1 MSIAKTLEQIK
12 STLIS
17 MDRRLEVHADLLAA
31 TVPALQQQGEVLDR
45 NTTVLERNT
54 AALERHTTVLER
66 QVERSDMLTQAV
78 LRALERWDDPRRS

>member
-31 TVPALQQQGEVLDR
+31 TVPALQRQGE
-45 NTTVLERNT
+45 VLERNT
-54 AALERHTTVLER
+54 AALERHTAVLER
-66 QVERSDMLTQAV
+66 QVERSNMLAQAA
-78 LRALERWDDPRRS
+78 LRALERWDEPRRS